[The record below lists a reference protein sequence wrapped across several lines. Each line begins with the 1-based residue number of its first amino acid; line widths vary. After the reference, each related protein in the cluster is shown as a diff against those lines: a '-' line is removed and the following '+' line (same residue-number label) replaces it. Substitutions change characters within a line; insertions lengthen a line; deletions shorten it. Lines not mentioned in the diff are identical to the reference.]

1 MSQVTDTNYYKFVLS
16 TPCIGMG
23 SSPPYLSVTGTE
35 SVGGVNMTTI
45 DRGQHGAYNCIG
57 YIAIAIKT

>member
-1 MSQVTDTNYYKFVLS
+1 
-16 TPCIGMG
+16 MG